1 MGKTV
6 LITGAS
12 SGIGEHL
19 ALEMAGRGYDLALT
33 ARRLDRL
40 EDLKARIGDKVR
52 VEVMQ
57 LDVTDTAATI
67 QAVQSL
73 WAKMDGFDI
82 VVANA
87 GCGGDNGVG
96 QGVTDQQINMVNTNV
111 NGLIATIDPAV
122 ALMRARG
129 QGGQIVGV
137 ASVAG
142 FRGLPGSSVY
152 SGTKSF
158 VITYLQSL
166 RLELKAEN
174 IAVTCLSPGFID
186 TAINQDLGDKRP
198 FLVDVETGAKSAAD
212 LIEKRVAH
220 STVPPWPW
228 TAVGAALKIVP
239 DALMPGGYRD

>member
-1 MGKTV
+1 MGKTI

-19 ALEMAGRGYDLALT
+19 ALEMAERGYDLALT

-57 LDVTDTAATI
+57 LDVTDTVATI
-67 QAVQSL
+67 AAVEAL
-73 WAKMDGFDI
+73 WAKMGGLDI

-87 GCGGDNGVG
+87 GVGGDNGVG
-96 QGVTDQQINMVNTNV
+96 KGVTDQQIAMVNTNV
-111 NGLIATIDPAV
+111 SGLIATLDPAV

-129 QGGQIVGV
+129 EGGQIVGV

-142 FRGLPGSSVY
+142 FRGLPGTSVY
-152 SGTKSF
+152 SGTKAF

-166 RLELKAEN
+166 RAELKKDN

-186 TAINQDLGDKRP
+186 TPLNEDLGDKRP
-198 FLVDVETGAKSAAD
+198 FLVDVQTGAKSAAD

-220 STVPPWPW
+220 STVPRWPW
-228 TAVGAALKIVP
+228 TAVGVALKIMP
-239 DALMPGGYRD
+239 AALMPGGYRD